1 MNMQFPQPV
10 RPGDVIDV
18 RAGPSGDS
26 RRGVVIAACP
36 SQDPPVYEVAWSDGT
51 TTRLYASDRLVT
63 IVAATEAISAVTDA
77 GGC

>member
-1 MNMQFPQPV
+1 MNMHYPQPI

-18 RAGPSGDS
+18 RSGPSGDS

-51 TTRLYASDRLVT
+51 STRLYASDRLVT
-63 IVAATEAISAVTDA
+63 VVRPAETTGAGTDT
-77 GGC
+77 GGS